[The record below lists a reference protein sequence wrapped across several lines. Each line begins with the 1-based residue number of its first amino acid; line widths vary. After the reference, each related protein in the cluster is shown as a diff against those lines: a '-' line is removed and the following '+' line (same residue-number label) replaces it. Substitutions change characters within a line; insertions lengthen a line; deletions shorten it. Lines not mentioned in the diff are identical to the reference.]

1 MNLGAAFSSSLSLF
15 PLSLLFSLSPLTSG
29 YSVVGTVRSLTN
41 SDAVGYLQALGEK
54 YDGRLRLVEA
64 DLLNEG
70 SFDEAVKGCTGVFHT
85 AR

>member
-1 MNLGAAFSSSLSLF
+1 
-15 PLSLLFSLSPLTSG
+15 
-29 YSVVGTVRSLTN
+29 LTN

-54 YDGRLRLVEA
+54 HDGRLRLVEA